1 MRMPNL
7 PGILFMSVLLI
18 LALAMPGAAAS
29 VMEISLLPC
38 EPSEWESVDAAYG
51 SIVSKGTVM
60 SSDGALFFGNTCG
73 LWPAMKCSFEGIVFN
88 HETDMII
95 YDFTPRIKT
104 NVIIHFL
111 DGEGESRFVYINPA
125 VAGVLL
131 DSVSG
136 EIKPSAIRLKGEISL
151 GSLKT
156 GHYSGGEYSGE
167 TVSSYADS
175 RGNIII
181 TGVQIDII
189 GSGGK
194 TVDFRTLAAQVED
207 KTAETT
213 GSTGSTAGAVGVKTK
228 THAGAGGIKTKTQT
242 DTGKSESLSARQTQ
256 NTGTFKPTVKKADEQ
271 VAVQT
276 RSLSQSDTGKAE
288 TATSIEAATTSVK
301 TVITTAAASSG
312 STEFRGFKEKKLLVP
327 AGGTA
332 LLVISLIYFKKQ
344 GLGAGGN

>member
-189 GSGGK
+189 GGGGK
-194 TVDFRTLAAQVED
+194 TVEFKTLAARVKD
-207 KTAETT
+207 ITAETT
-213 GSTGSTAGAVGVKTK
+213 SITGSTAGAGEVKTK
-228 THAGAGGIKTKTQT
+228 LMQA
-242 DTGKSESLSARQTQ
+242 
-256 NTGTFKPTVKKADEQ
+256 PAD
-271 VAVQT
+271 
-276 RSLSQSDTGKAE
+276 
-288 TATSIEAATTSVK
+288 
-301 TVITTAAASSG
+301 
-312 STEFRGFKEKKLLVP
+312 
-327 AGGTA
+327 
-332 LLVISLIYFKKQ
+332 
-344 GLGAGGN
+344 

>member
-136 EIKPSAIRLKGEISL
+136 EQAVRNPAEREISL
-151 GSLKT
+151 G
-156 GHYSGGEYSGE
+156 
-167 TVSSYADS
+167 V
-175 RGNIII
+175 
-181 TGVQIDII
+181 
-189 GSGGK
+189 
-194 TVDFRTLAAQVED
+194 
-207 KTAETT
+207 
-213 GSTGSTAGAVGVKTK
+213 
-228 THAGAGGIKTKTQT
+228 
-242 DTGKSESLSARQTQ
+242 
-256 NTGTFKPTVKKADEQ
+256 
-271 VAVQT
+271 
-276 RSLSQSDTGKAE
+276 
-288 TATSIEAATTSVK
+288 
-301 TVITTAAASSG
+301 
-312 STEFRGFKEKKLLVP
+312 
-327 AGGTA
+327 
-332 LLVISLIYFKKQ
+332 
-344 GLGAGGN
+344 